1 MATSLNVYLAIDSEM
16 AEAEKGEQS
25 ELIVTSDRPP
35 EVGEEVDMGL
45 PLKKWQV
52 INIEAY
58 RSDHSEGQTVY
69 VAAVNPCG
77 SDREPDKSEWEEGPV
92 TMHISLAKASDRP
105 VVITYGWNF
114 DGKAPSGRIYGYKLD
129 EEGIKPIPLEWIVSE
144 VETCKPEKGSLYEAI
159 HLCWCES
166 KP

>member
-1 MATSLNVYLAIDSEM
+1 MATSLNIYLAVDGEM
-16 AEAEKGEQS
+16 AEKGEQS
-25 ELIVTSDRPP
+25 ELIVAGDRPP

-58 RSDHSEGQTVY
+58 RSEGQTVY
-69 VAAVNPCG
+69 IATVTPCG

-114 DGKAPSGRIYGYKLD
+114 NGKTPSGRIYGYKLT
-129 EEGIKPIPLEWIVSE
+129 EEGIEPIPLEWVVCE
-144 VETCKPEKGSLYEAI
+144 VETCRPDDKHSSLYEAI